1 LDTDEERT
9 DIARQLA
16 EASALL
22 HSQRTLE
29 DTLDT
34 IVETALPMLP
44 GIDHVGIS
52 IKHPDGTVE
61 TKAATDP
68 FVWELD
74 SLQYS
79 LNEGPCVDSIQGEVI
94 VTLSEARHAQRWP
107 NYIAQAVRRGL
118 RSQLAVRLFS
128 EEGTLGGLNMYS
140 TSRDDIDPTAPMIA
154 ELFATHATAALGR
167 ARKEDQLNVA
177 MQTRKLIGQAI
188 GIVMERHQID
198 EDRAFQYL
206 ARVSQTSNIKLR
218 DVAQEL
224 ISTANE
230 RAGRRGPTPG

>member
-1 LDTDEERT
+1 MNDRVDL
-9 DIARQLA
+9 ARELA
-16 EASALL
+16 EASARL

-52 IKHPDGTVE
+52 IKHPDGKVE
-61 TKAATDP
+61 TMAATDQ

-74 SLQYS
+74 ALQYE
-79 LNEGPCVDSIQGEVI
+79 LGEGPCMDTIEGQLVVGLED
-94 VTLSEARHAQRWP
+94 ARHVQQWP
-107 NYIAQAVRRGL
+107 NYIARAVRKGL

-140 TSRDDIDPTAPMIA
+140 VSRDDIDPSAPLIA
-154 ELFATHATAALGR
+154 ELFATHATTALGR
-167 ARKEDQLNVA
+167 ARKEEQLNVA
-177 MQTRKLIGQAI
+177 LQTRKVIGQAI
-188 GIVMERHQID
+188 GMVMERHQID
-198 EDRAFQYL
+198 EERAFHFL

-224 ISTANE
+224 IDQAND
-230 RAGRRGPTPG
+230 RPGRRGEQG

>member
-1 LDTDEERT
+1 MDEP
-9 DIARQLA
+9 INLARELA
-16 EASALL
+16 EASARL

-29 DTLDT
+29 ATLDT

-52 IKHPDGTVE
+52 IKHSHGKVE
-61 TKAATDP
+61 TVAATDQ

-74 SLQYS
+74 SLQYE
-79 LNEGPCVDSIQGEVI
+79 LGEGPCMDTIHGQLVVAVED
-94 VTLSEARHAQRWP
+94 ARHAQRWP
-107 NYIAQAVRRGL
+107 NFIPRAVQKGL
-118 RSQLAVRLFS
+118 RSQLAVRLFT

-140 TSRDDIDPTAPMIA
+140 VSRDDIDPSAPLIA
-154 ELFATHATAALGR
+154 ELFATHATTALGR

-177 MQTRKLIGQAI
+177 LQTRKIIGQAI
-188 GIVMERHQID
+188 GMVMERHQID

-206 ARVSQTSNIKLR
+206 ARVSQTSNMKLR

-224 ISTANE
+224 IDQANDKT
-230 RAGRRGPTPG
+230 RRQEARLH